1 MILPETD
8 GKEWAALWLE
18 PAALEAVE
26 GWELGAEYA
35 ALQAFLKPLTI
46 RQEVEEGVRCLRTDS
61 DARAMYY
68 SGLLDQ
74 LPA

>member
-1 MILPETD
+1 
-8 GKEWAALWLE
+8 
-18 PAALEAVE
+18 
-26 GWELGAEYA
+26 
-35 ALQAFLKPLTI
+35 LTI